1 MTGNRTQLFNAQKTA
16 DCINICL
23 TATGLEFNKIKIGN
37 GCFLTFPKIFKNV
50 IYQNTSAWL
59 LESGN
64 LTNPKDTIH
73 LAFNKNTFSA
83 YWISKIYIS
92 L

>member
-50 IYQNTSAWL
+50 IYQNTSA
-59 LESGN
+59 
-64 LTNPKDTIH
+64 
-73 LAFNKNTFSA
+73 
-83 YWISKIYIS
+83 
-92 L
+92 